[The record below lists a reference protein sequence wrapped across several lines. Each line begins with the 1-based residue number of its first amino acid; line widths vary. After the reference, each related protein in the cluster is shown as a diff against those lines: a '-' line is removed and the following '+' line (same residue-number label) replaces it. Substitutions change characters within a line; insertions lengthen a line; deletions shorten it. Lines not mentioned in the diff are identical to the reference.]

1 MEKNDILEMAQKDNK
16 NLDIAD
22 IEAQKSG
29 TYVGYFVLATA
40 ILIVT
45 IVDRLVLNTF
55 NFGAISACLLMM
67 FTAFLVKYIKL
78 RKTHELVVSLIYL
91 AGSIFG
97 LVCWI
102 LQLCKVW

>member
-1 MEKNDILEMAQKDNK
+1 MEKNEILEMAQKDNK

-29 TYVGYFVLATA
+29 ALAGYFVLA
-40 ILIVT
+40 ISIFIVV
-45 IVDRLVLNTF
+45 IVDRLVLNSF
-55 NFGAISACLLMM
+55 NFGAIAACLLMM
-67 FTAFLVKYIKL
+67 FTAFLVKFIKL
-78 RKTHELVVSLIYL
+78 RKKHELFVALIYG
-91 AGSIFG
+91 AGAAFG

>member
-1 MEKNDILEMAQKDNK
+1 MEKNEILEMAKKDNK
-16 NLDIAD
+16 NLDVAD

-29 TYVGYFVLATA
+29 AYIGYFVLGIS

-45 IVDRLVLNTF
+45 IVDRLVLNMF
-55 NFGAISACLLMM
+55 DFGAIAACLLMM
-67 FTAFLVKYIKL
+67 FTAFLAKYIKL
-78 RKTHELVVSLIYL
+78 RKKHELFVTLIYG
-91 AGSIFG
+91 AGAIFG

>member
-1 MEKNDILEMAQKDNK
+1 MEKNEILEMAQKDNK
-16 NLDIAD
+16 NLDVAD

-29 TYVGYFVLATA
+29 AYVGYFVLGIS

-45 IVDRLVLNTF
+45 IVDRLVLDMF

-78 RKTHELVVSLIYL
+78 KRTHELFVALVY
-91 AGSIFG
+91 GSGAIFG